1 MHQNLFERFP
11 LLSSVRMST
20 VDAIAKL
27 EALRAEAL
35 EAIEAAPDAA
45 ALRDTEIRYLG
56 RKGPLAAVL
65 STLGGME
72 PDERKQVGI
81 VANAVRSALESAV
94 AGRRGSLESE
104 EAARR
109 LESERVDVT
118 LPGRKPPLGHLHPI
132 TQVIDEIVDV
142 FVGLGF
148 KVADGP
154 EVESDYYNF
163 EALNMPRDHPARS
176 MFDTLYVEPN
186 DYGQPLL
193 RTHTSPMWVRAME
206 ANEPPLYVTMPGR
219 AFRRD
224 VADPTHLAGFHQI
237 DGLAVDKG
245 ISFADLR
252 GSVEVFAKALFGP
265 HQRIRMIPHYFPFT
279 EPSAEV
285 YVSCFNCDGSGCR
298 VCGKEGWIEIMGA
311 GMVHPNVFKAV
322 GYDPDVTGFAF
333 GMGIERIALLRWS
346 IGDIRWLVENDI
358 RLLEGF

>member
-1 MHQNLFERFP
+1 MPTDE
-11 LLSSVRMST
+11 
-20 VDAIAKL
+20 AIAKL
-27 EALRAEAL
+27 EALRAETLA
-35 EAIEAAPDAA
+35 AVEAAPDAA
-45 ALRDTEIRYLG
+45 ALRDTAIRYLG

-72 PDERKQVGI
+72 PQERKEVGM

-94 AGRRGSLESE
+94 AGRRGSLDSE

-148 KVADGP
+148 KIADGP

-163 EALNMPRDHPARS
+163 EALNMPQDHPARS
-176 MFDTLYVEPN
+176 MFDTLYIEPN

-206 ANEPPLYVTMPGR
+206 EAAPPLYVTMPGR
-219 AFRRD
+219 AYRRD
-224 VADPTHLAGFHQI
+224 VTDPTHLAGFHQI

-245 ISFADLR
+245 ISFADLK

-265 HQRIRMIPHYFPFT
+265 RQRNRALRRGLRVLLQLRRQRLPDLWRGGVDRDHGGG
-279 EPSAEV
+279 
-285 YVSCFNCDGSGCR
+285 DGAPERLQGGGLR
-298 VCGKEGWIEIMGA
+298 PGRHGLRLRHGHRAHRPAAVVDRRHPLADRERHPAPGGVLGA
-311 GMVHPNVFKAV
+311 GAAV
-322 GYDPDVTGFAF
+322 VARG
-333 GMGIERIALLRWS
+333 LR
-346 IGDIRWLVENDI
+346 RH
-358 RLLEGF
+358 RP

>member
-1 MHQNLFERFP
+1 MPIDE
-11 LLSSVRMST
+11 
-20 VDAIAKL
+20 AITKL

-35 EAIEAAPDAA
+35 AAIEAAPDAA

-72 PDERKQVGI
+72 PQERKEIGM
-81 VANAVRSALESAV
+81 VANAARTALESAV
-94 AGRRGSLESE
+94 AGRRGSLDSD

-186 DYGQPLL
+186 DYGQPVL

-206 ANEPPLYVTMPGR
+206 EAAPPLYVTMPGR
-219 AFRRD
+219 AYRRD

-245 ISFADLR
+245 ISFADLK

-265 HQRIRMIPHYFPFT
+265 QQRIRMIPHYFPFT

-298 VCGKEGWIEIMGA
+298 VCGREGWIEIMGA

-322 GYDPDVTGFAF
+322 GYEPDVTGFAF

-358 RLLEGF
+358 RLLSGF

>member
-1 MHQNLFERFP
+1 MP
-11 LLSSVRMST
+11 T
-20 VDAIAKL
+20 VEPIAKL

-35 EAIEAAPDAA
+35 EAVEGAPDAA

-56 RKGPLAAVL
+56 RKGPLAGVL

-72 PDERKQVGI
+72 PDERKQVGL
-81 VANAVRSALESAV
+81 VANAVRSALESAF
-94 AGRRGSLESE
+94 AGRRGSLDSE

-132 TQVIDEIVDV
+132 TQVIDEVVDV

-154 EVESDYYNF
+154 DVESDYYNF

-176 MFDTLYVEPN
+176 MFDTLYIEPN

-206 ANEPPLYVTMPGR
+206 KSAPPLYVTMPGR
-219 AFRRD
+219 AYRRD

-245 ISFADLR
+245 ISFADLK
-252 GSVEVFAKALFGP
+252 GVVEVFAKALFGP
-265 HQRIRMIPHYFPFT
+265 EQRIRMIPHYFPFT

-346 IGDIRWLVENDI
+346 IGDIRWLVENDL

>member
-1 MHQNLFERFP
+1 
-11 LLSSVRMST
+11 MST
-20 VDAIAKL
+20 IEAIAKL

-35 EAIEAAPDAA
+35 EAVGAVPDAA

-72 PDERKQVGI
+72 PDERKQVGM
-81 VANAVRSALESAV
+81 VANSVRSALESAV
-94 AGRRGSLESE
+94 AGRRGSLDSE

-219 AFRRD
+219 AYRRD
-224 VADPTHLAGFHQI
+224 VADPTHLPGFHQI

-245 ISFADLR
+245 ISFADLK
-252 GSVEVFAKALFGP
+252 GAVEVFAKALFGP
-265 HQRIRMIPHYFPFT
+265 EQRIRMIPHYFPFT

>member
-1 MHQNLFERFP
+1 MPVAANEP
-11 LLSSVRMST
+11 LLSSVRMPT
-20 VDAIAKL
+20 DEAIAKL
-27 EALRAEAL
+27 EALRAETLA
-35 EAIEAAPDAA
+35 AVEAAPDAA

-72 PDERKQVGI
+72 PEERKEVGM

-94 AGRRGSLESE
+94 AGRRGSLDSE

-118 LPGRKPPLGHLHPI
+118 LPGRKPLLGHLHPI

-163 EALNMPRDHPARS
+163 EALNMPQDHPARS
-176 MFDTLYVEPN
+176 MFDTLYIEPN

-206 ANEPPLYVTMPGR
+206 EAAPPLYVTMPGR
-219 AFRRD
+219 AYRRD
-224 VADPTHLAGFHQI
+224 VTDPTHLAGFHQI

-245 ISFADLR
+245 ISFADLKGSPSPSPPPR
-252 GSVEVFAKALFGP
+252 STCPASTATATAAGSVAGRGGSRSWGRGWCTRTSSRRWATT
-265 HQRIRMIPHYFPFT
+265 RTSRAS
-279 EPSAEV
+279 PSAWA
-285 YVSCFNCDGSGCR
+285 SSASPC
-298 VCGKEGWIEIMGA
+298 CGGRSATSA
-311 GMVHPNVFKAV
+311 G
-322 GYDPDVTGFAF
+322 
-333 GMGIERIALLRWS
+333 
-346 IGDIRWLVENDI
+346 
-358 RLLEGF
+358 

>member
-1 MHQNLFERFP
+1 M
-11 LLSSVRMST
+11 
-20 VDAIAKL
+20 
-27 EALRAEAL
+27 
-35 EAIEAAPDAA
+35 
-45 ALRDTEIRYLG
+45 
-56 RKGPLAAVL
+56 
-65 STLGGME
+65 
-72 PDERKQVGI
+72 

-118 LPGRKPPLGHLHPI
+118 LPGRKPPLGILPPI
-132 TQVIDEIVDV
+132 TRVIDGIVDV

-154 EVESDYYNF
+154 DVESDYYNF
-163 EALNMPRDHPARS
+163 EALNMPKDHPARS

-186 DYGQPLL
+186 DYGQPVL

-206 ANEPPLYVTMPGR
+206 EAAPPLYVTMPGR
-219 AFRRD
+219 AYRRD

-245 ISFADLR
+245 ISFADLK

-285 YVSCFNCDGSGCR
+285 YVSCFNCGGNGCR
-298 VCGKEGWIEIMGA
+298 ICGGGGGVGIMGA
-311 GMVHPNVFKAV
+311 GGVGPDGLQAA
-322 GYDPDVTGFAF
+322 GYDPGGTRPRFRAGHQ
-333 GMGIERIALLRWS
+333 GTPPLR
-346 IGDIRWLVENDI
+346 
-358 RLLEGF
+358 